1 MTAGLDT
8 LDLDTQP
15 QRAAPRDDRGM
26 PPAGRVATG
35 QAALRARL
43 GSISARA
50 AIAAS
55 GQTPPELLTWLAGDP
70 VHSVREA
77 VAANAATPP
86 QAGLL
91 LTEDCDTAVRA
102 ALARRVG
109 TLAPGVAGSVQDRL
123 TRITGAVLTRLVED
137 AAVEVRTALAQAVA
151 ELADAPRELILRP
164 ARDTALPVAE
174 PILKLSPLLT
184 EADLLAL
191 VADPPAPFTRR
202 LVATRPQLPEPV
214 AEAVAVSPDAPAI
227 AALLANGSA
236 AIREATLDRLVAGA
250 EAEPSWQA
258 ALVRRPSLPAHVARA
273 LGAMLAAHLL
283 EVLAARPD
291 LPEGMAET
299 LRDRIAARFEDAA
312 PSMEAAREAA
322 RTGDRETL
330 LELLG
335 AATGLPPG
343 RVEAALAMR
352 NPRVIVALC
361 WRAGWTAELA
371 EQVQPALGVVPPKVI
386 RQNVEASW
394 TLSPSEMQWQIEM
407 LEETAG

>member
-1 MTAGLDT
+1 MTLGLA
-8 LDLDTQP
+8 TQP
-15 QRAAPRDDRGM
+15 KRAVAPEGQAM
-26 PPAGRVATG
+26 PVADRVATS

-43 GSISARA
+43 GGVSARA

-55 GQTPPELLTWLAGDP
+55 GETPPELLTWLAGDP
-70 VHSVREA
+70 VPSVREA

-91 LTEDCDTAVRA
+91 LTEDRDTAVRA

-109 TLAPGVAGSVQDRL
+109 TLAPGLTASVQDRL

-151 ELADAPRELILRP
+151 ELPDAPRELILRL
-164 ARDTALPVAE
+164 ARDTAMPVAE
-174 PILKLSPLLT
+174 PVLKLSPLLT
-184 EADLLAL
+184 EEDLLAL
-191 VADPPAPFTRR
+191 VAEPPAPFTRR
-202 LVATRPQLPEPV
+202 MVAARPLLSEPV
-214 AEAVAVSPDAPAI
+214 ADAVAGSPDPPAI

-250 EAEPSWQA
+250 AAEPSWQA
-258 ALVRRPSLPAHVARA
+258 ALVRRPSLPGHVARA

-283 EVLAARPD
+283 EVLASRPD
-291 LPEGMAET
+291 LPEGLAET
-299 LRDRIAARFEDAA
+299 LRERIAERFADAV

-322 RTGDRETL
+322 RTGDREML

-335 AATGLPPG
+335 AATGLPPE
-343 RVEAALAMR
+343 RMEAALAMR
-352 NPRVIVALC
+352 NPRVVVALC

-371 EQVQPALGVVPPKVI
+371 EQVQPALGVAPAKVI
-386 RQNVEASW
+386 RQNAEASW
-394 TLSPSEMQWQIEM
+394 TLSPSEMQWQLEM
-407 LEETAG
+407 LAELAG